1 MKFLRAMMNG
11 MAGNIIMSNNVM
23 YRIMKKGDQKLLLSF
38 YLWYKY
44 LFRKTVYMKDIQSGI
59 QSEFS
64 PFDSGSGLDICF
76 IGVSYD
82 SVRGR

>member
-1 MKFLRAMMNG
+1 
-11 MAGNIIMSNNVM
+11 
-23 YRIMKKGDQKLLLSF
+23 
-38 YLWYKY
+38 
-44 LFRKTVYMKDIQSGI
+44 MKDIQSGI

-82 SVRGR
+82 SVRVDNMRFILPACDVNKIPSR

>member
-1 MKFLRAMMNG
+1 
-11 MAGNIIMSNNVM
+11 
-23 YRIMKKGDQKLLLSF
+23 
-38 YLWYKY
+38 
-44 LFRKTVYMKDIQSGI
+44 MKDIQSGI

-82 SVRGR
+82 SVRGLSLIHI

>member
-1 MKFLRAMMNG
+1 
-11 MAGNIIMSNNVM
+11 M
-23 YRIMKKGDQKLLLSF
+23 YRIMKKGRSFLIFSLSF

>member
-1 MKFLRAMMNG
+1 MEE
-11 MAGNIIMSNNVM
+11 
-23 YRIMKKGDQKLLLSF
+23 KGRSFFDLSLSF

-82 SVRGR
+82 SVRVDNMRFILPACDVNKIPSR